1 MCNLSLCMTSLRISP
16 EHRNCTTGN
25 TWGWKCDSGDCIPNY
40 QICDQDKQCPIIS
53 NNKVDNSDESEGCDL
68 YPGTK
73 MILVLQNIITIKKNK
88 SFLNSSIDRNGM
100 HILAWKTPHSLP
112 IRRFML

>member
-1 MCNLSLCMTSLRISP
+1 MCNLSLCMTSLRISL

-53 NNKVDNSDESEGCDL
+53 NNKIDNSDESEGCDL
-68 YPGTK
+68 YPGNK
-73 MILVLQNIITIKKNK
+73 MILVLQNIITTKKTRV
-88 SFLNSSIDRNGM
+88 F
-100 HILAWKTPHSLP
+100 
-112 IRRFML
+112 